1 MRKPCPEKH
10 NLGGK
15 VKDREAILQVAH
27 DYIEGW
33 YRGDADRM
41 DRALFTRLAKR
52 RITPDGEVW
61 EVTKDW
67 MVGATGDGKGKIEHP
82 EKGKKEVTILDMT
95 GVMASVKIVSEEFID
110 YVHLVKHAG
119 KWVIVNV
126 LWDYTDQ
133 AEILEKLSDGDL
145 RSEGRAEEVAQ
156 EIIANPHL
164 LNELTRGLRSEN
176 KVIRGRVCMTMEI
189 ISRQHPQLLADV
201 LPQVIELAA
210 IDAVPQVRWHI
221 AEILG
226 NVEISDDDIEKIVR
240 ILLEYL
246 EDKSKIVKYCSV
258 QTLGILGG
266 KSALKDEIIARI
278 GEQKNVSKSL
288 SKIVTQALEELGSS

>member
-1 MRKPCPEKH
+1 M
-10 NLGGK
+10 
-15 VKDREAILQVAH
+15 KDREAIVQVAH

-33 YRGDADRM
+33 YQGDADRM
-41 DRALFTRLAKR
+41 DRALFIRLAKR

-67 MVGATGDGKGKIEHP
+67 MVQATEDGKGRIDDP

-95 GVMASVKIVSEEFID
+95 GMMASVKIMSEKFVD
-110 YVHLVKHAG
+110 YVHLVKDAG

-133 AEILEKLSDGDL
+133 AKILERLSDGDL

-164 LNELTRGLRSEN
+164 LNELTQGLRSEN

-189 ISRQHPQLLADV
+189 ISRQHPELLADV

-210 IDAVPQVRWHI
+210 IDTVPQVRWHI

-266 KSALKDEIIARI
+266 KSSLKGEIVAKI

-288 SKIVTQALEELGSS
+288 SKIVTQALEELDSG